1 MDNLIPITPSIE
13 NIKDN
18 QPAIK
23 IGNDIIVAGVGGN
36 FIPDLSVTENVQCV
50 YKCTQ
55 ITDTRLK
62 TWNADK
68 VQTRMLFGA
77 GSVTGLVAKKKL
89 PEVGHWYNQD
99 ATVQYTDLIS
109 AGPTFYATMTRE
121 NPQLYYNAKWER
133 EGVTIGRTADVK
145 CTQFSGSTNSK
156 IHIPYRCFRGN
167 ISTMTYNF
175 WAYISDDPKP
185 EGYTLTATI
194 KTASNNPYTF
204 TMDDA
209 SKTGYQRTWTSDKD
223 NFIIAWNDASHQW
236 DLYKNSISSSTVQ
249 DTGPS
254 TDNPWDDNMMSWSN
268 GLGKVAFTYVSSAT
282 TNTPMTILTIGQ
294 DNNWLVISKEN
305 NRIYL
310 KGKGGSSGYD
320 DQFTDYF
327 PVSDYDMSGWH
338 MYTLYY
344 QSDPLSRVTD
354 VILGID
360 KDAKSLHIHSPFL
373 HYITIDSKDIFLG
386 HNKLDGNVF
395 RGSISSLRVYN
406 RLILADQVAQLY
418 NETSQEQA

>member
-77 GSVTGLVAKKKL
+77 GSVTGLVAKNKL

-109 AGPTFYATMTRE
+109 SGPTFYATMTRE

-156 IHIPYRCFRGN
+156 IHIPYRCFRGDDF
-167 ISTMTYNF
+167 TMSYNF

-185 EGYTLTATI
+185 EGYTFTATI

-204 TMDDA
+204 TMDDV
-209 SKTGYQRTWTSDKD
+209 SKTGSERSWTADKDGYTITYQDPPGNWVIKKNDAVQFYISYMGKMPWQVTTSD
-223 NFIIAWNDASHQW
+223 I
-236 DLYKNSISSSTVQ
+236 T
-249 DTGPS
+249 
-254 TDNPWDDNMMSWSN
+254 
-268 GLGKVAFTYVSSAT
+268 FTSVSAAT
-282 TNTPMTILTIGQ
+282 TSAPMTILTIGQ

-327 PVSDYDMSGWH
+327 PVSDYDMTGWH
-338 MYTLYY
+338 MYTLTY
-344 QSDPLSRVTD
+344 QSDALSRVTN

-360 KDAKSLHIHSPFL
+360 KDAKSLHIQGQFL
-373 HYITIDSKDIFLG
+373 YYISISSKDIFLG

-406 RLILADQVAQLY
+406 RLISADQVAQLY
-418 NETSQEQA
+418 NETSQEQV